1 MFVRKKKHRS
11 VHIGVLVVDKSN
23 GKFREIKSFGV
34 AKTDAEAD
42 ALCLEANK
50 WIRTYGGQQEI
61 NFIEPDIKQNEEE
74 ETERVLSN
82 IDSLLLNGHQI
93 ILNQVYDSIGFN
105 QIQDSILRHLVIAR
119 ISQPMSKH
127 ATVDYLKSYFDEDV
141 ELYKLYRYMDKL
153 YDTQK
158 EEVQRIS
165 VEHTKRILGG
175 HVGLMFYDVTTLY
188 FETSRT
194 DVLRESGFS
203 KDGKTSESQ
212 IVLGLLVSRDGYPLS
227 YCIFNGSQY
236 EGYTMLPII
245 DDFIQ
250 RFSLDDFVVVAD
262 AGLMSKRN
270 VKLLEDAGYKYI
282 IGARIHTES
291 EQIKE
296 WILQQDKMPGKFHE
310 YRYGDNARL
319 ILGYSVERAKKD
331 AHNRDKG
338 VARLKKAYANGK
350 ITKASVNKRG
360 YNKFLEISK
369 DIDVVI
375 SEDKI
380 KEDSQWDGLKGYIT
394 NTSITPKEVVEQYH
408 GLWVV
413 ERAFRV
419 TKGNLEA
426 RPIFHFTE
434 KRIEAHICICFI
446 AYKVYKELERI
457 LKIAKINKSVDSVL
471 KIAKTIATIRINM
484 PNNGKVR
491 QETLLLTPAQHSIKP
506 LFDVQKI
513 LDGGKS
519 DDSAP
524 EK

>member
-1 MFVRKKKHRS
+1 MVDSKRLTSQNQTSSKTKRKR
-11 VHIGVLVVDKSN
+11 
-23 GKFREIKSFGV
+23 
-34 AKTDAEAD
+34 
-42 ALCLEANK
+42 
-50 WIRTYGGQQEI
+50 
-61 NFIEPDIKQNEEE
+61 QNEYCQHRLPASKW
-74 ETERVLSN
+74 T
-82 IDSLLLNGHQI
+82 QI

-153 YDTQK
+153 YDTK
-158 EEVQRIS
+158 KEVQRIS

-194 DVLRESGFS
+194 DVLRVWFS

-296 WILQQDKMPGKFHE
+296 WIFAARQD
-310 YRYGDNARL
+310 AW
-319 ILGYSVERAKKD
+319 
-331 AHNRDKG
+331 
-338 VARLKKAYANGK
+338 K
-350 ITKASVNKRG
+350 IS
-360 YNKFLEISK
+360 
-369 DIDVVI
+369 
-375 SEDKI
+375 
-380 KEDSQWDGLKGYIT
+380 
-394 NTSITPKEVVEQYH
+394 
-408 GLWVV
+408 
-413 ERAFRV
+413 
-419 TKGNLEA
+419 
-426 RPIFHFTE
+426 
-434 KRIEAHICICFI
+434 RIQIW
-446 AYKVYKELERI
+446 
-457 LKIAKINKSVDSVL
+457 
-471 KIAKTIATIRINM
+471 
-484 PNNGKVR
+484 
-491 QETLLLTPAQHSIKP
+491 
-506 LFDVQKI
+506 
-513 LDGGKS
+513 
-519 DDSAP
+519 
-524 EK
+524 

>member
-1 MFVRKKKHRS
+1 M
-11 VHIGVLVVDKSN
+11 VDKSR
-23 GKFREIKSFGV
+23 GQFQEIKNFGV
-34 AKTDAEAD
+34 AKTDAELHT
-42 ALCLEANK
+42 LCLEANQ
-50 WIRTYGGQQEI
+50 WIRRYGGQQELD
-61 NFIEPDIKQNEEE
+61 FVAVDAKRNEEE
-74 ETERVLSN
+74 ETARVLSN
-82 IDSLLLNGHQI
+82 IESLLINGHQI

-105 QIQDSILRHLVIAR
+105 QIPDTILRSLVIAR
-119 ISQPMSKH
+119 ISQPMSKR
-127 ATVDYLKSYFDEDV
+127 ATVEYLKSYFSEDV
-141 ELYKLYRYMDKL
+141 NLFEIYRYMDKL
-153 YDTQK
+153 YDSQK

-165 VEHTKRILGG
+165 VEHTRKVLGG
-175 HVGLMFYDVTTLY
+175 QVGLMFYDVTTLY
-188 FETSRT
+188 FESSQT
-194 DVLRESGFS
+194 DVLREPGFS
-203 KDGKTSESQ
+203 KDGKTAETQ

-250 RFSLDDFVVVAD
+250 RFSLSDFVVVAD

-282 IGARIHTES
+282 IGARIHTEIDS
-291 EQIKE
+291 LKE
-296 WILQQDKMPGKFHE
+296 WILKQPKIPGKYHE
-310 YRYGDNARL
+310 HKYGESARL
-319 ILGYSVERAKKD
+319 ILGYSEERARKD

-338 VARLKKAYANGK
+338 VDRLRKAYASGK

-375 SEDKI
+375 SDAKI
-380 KEDSQWDGLKGYIT
+380 EEDSKWDGLKGYVT
-394 NTSITPKEVVEQYH
+394 NTSLTPPEVVEQYH

-457 LKIAKINKSVDSVL
+457 IGLAKINLSVDSVL
-471 KIAKTIATIRINM
+471 KIAKTVATIKINM
-484 PNNGKVR
+484 PNNGIAK
-491 QETLLLTPAQHSIKP
+491 QQTLLLTEAQQSIKR
-506 LFDVQKI
+506 LFDIKSI
-513 LDGGKS
+513 LAEGQN
-519 DDSAP
+519 
-524 EK
+524 E

>member
-1 MFVRKKKHRS
+1 MFVRKKKYRS
-11 VHIGVLVVDKSN
+11 GHIGVIVVDKSN
-23 GKFREIKSFGV
+23 GKFHEVKNFGV
-34 AKTDAEAD
+34 AKTDAEVD
-42 ALCLEANK
+42 ALCLEAK
-50 WIRTYGGQQEI
+50 RWIRRYAGQQELD
-61 NFIEPDIKQNEEE
+61 FVEASVKLNEEE
-74 ETERVLSN
+74 ETSRVLSN
-82 IDSLLLNGHQI
+82 IDTLLINGHQL

-105 QIQDSILRHLVIAR
+105 QIPDPILRHLVIAR
-119 ISQPMSKH
+119 ISQPLSKR

-141 ELYKLYRYMDKL
+141 DLFEIYRYMDKL
-153 YDTQK
+153 YDSQK

-165 VEHTKRILGG
+165 VKHTRKVLGG
-175 HVGLMFYDVTTLY
+175 QVGLMFYDVTTLY
-188 FETSRT
+188 FESSKV
-194 DVLRESGFS
+194 DNLRESGFS
-203 KDGKTSESQ
+203 KDGKTAETQ

-236 EGYTMLPII
+236 EGYTMLPVI

-250 RFSLDDFVVVAD
+250 RFSLSDFVVVAD

-282 IGARIHTES
+282 IGARIHTEAES
-291 EQIKE
+291 LKE
-296 WILQQDKMPGKFHE
+296 WILKQPKKSGKYHE
-310 YRYGDNARL
+310 HKYGENARL
-319 ILGYSVERAKKD
+319 ILGYSDDRAKKD
-331 AHNRDKG
+331 AHNREKG
-338 VARLKKAYANGK
+338 VARLHKAYASGK

-375 SEDKI
+375 SEEKI
-380 KEDSQWDGLKGYIT
+380 TEDAKWDGLKGYIT
-394 NTSITPKEVVEQYH
+394 NTSLTPTEIVEQYH

-457 LKIAKINKSVDSVL
+457 IKLARINLSVDTVL
-471 KIAKTIATIRINM
+471 RIAKTVATIKINM
-484 PNNGKVR
+484 PINGKVK
-491 QETLLLTPAQHSIKP
+491 QQTLLLTPAQLSIKR
-506 LFDVQKI
+506 LFDIDSI
-513 LDGGKS
+513 LNEGK
-519 DDSAP
+519 D
-524 EK
+524 K

>member
-1 MFVRKKKHRS
+1 M
-11 VHIGVLVVDKSN
+11 VDKSN

-61 NFIEPDIKQNEEE
+61 NFTEPDIKQNEEE

-319 ILGYSVERAKKD
+319 ILGYSEERAKKD

-446 AYKVYKELERI
+446 AYKVYKELERY
-457 LKIAKINKSVDSVL
+457 LKNCQDK
-471 KIAKTIATIRINM
+471 
-484 PNNGKVR
+484 
-491 QETLLLTPAQHSIKP
+491 
-506 LFDVQKI
+506 QKCRF
-513 LDGGKS
+513 S
-519 DDSAP
+519 F
-524 EK
+524 ENC

>member
-1 MFVRKKKHRS
+1 MFVRKKKYRS
-11 VHIGVLVVDKSN
+11 GHIGVIVVDKSN
-23 GKFREIKSFGV
+23 GKFHEVKNFGV
-34 AKTDAEAD
+34 AKTDAEVD
-42 ALCLEANK
+42 ALCLEAK
-50 WIRTYGGQQEI
+50 RWIRRYAGQQELD
-61 NFIEPDIKQNEEE
+61 FVEASVKQSEEE
-74 ETERVLSN
+74 ETSRVLSN
-82 IDSLLLNGHQI
+82 IDTLLINGHQL

-105 QIQDSILRHLVIAR
+105 QIPDPILRHLVIAR
-119 ISQPMSKH
+119 ISQPMSKR

-141 ELYKLYRYMDKL
+141 DLFEIYRYMDKL
-153 YDTQK
+153 YDSQK

-165 VEHTKRILGG
+165 VEHTQKVLGG
-175 HVGLMFYDVTTLY
+175 QVGLMFYDVTTLY
-188 FETSRT
+188 FESSKV
-194 DVLRESGFS
+194 DILREPGFS
-203 KDGKTSESQ
+203 KDGKTAETQ

-236 EGYTMLPII
+236 EGYTILPVI

-250 RFSLDDFVVVAD
+250 RFSLSDFVVVAD

-282 IGARIHTES
+282 IGARIHTEAES
-291 EQIKE
+291 LKE
-296 WILQQDKMPGKFHE
+296 WILKQPKKSGKYYEHK
-310 YRYGDNARL
+310 YGENARL
-319 ILGYSVERAKKD
+319 ILGYSDDRAKKD
-331 AHNRDKG
+331 AHNRQKG
-338 VARLKKAYANGK
+338 VARLRKAYASGK

-375 SEDKI
+375 SEEKI
-380 KEDSQWDGLKGYIT
+380 TEDAKWDGLKGYIT
-394 NTSITPKEVVEQYH
+394 NTSLTPTEVVEQYH

-457 LKIAKINKSVDSVL
+457 IKLARINLSVDAVL
-471 KIAKTIATIRINM
+471 RIAKTVATIRINM
-484 PNNGKVR
+484 PINGKVM
-491 QETLLLTPAQHSIKP
+491 QQTLLLTPAQLSIKR
-506 LFDVQKI
+506 LFDIDSI
-513 LDGGKS
+513 LNEGK
-519 DDSAP
+519 DN
-524 EK
+524 

>member
-11 VHIGVLVVDKSN
+11 GHIGVIVVDKSN

-61 NFIEPDIKQNEEE
+61 NFTEPDIKQNEEE

-127 ATVDYLKSYFDEDV
+127 VTVDYLKSYFDEDV

-188 FETSRT
+188 FETGRT

-319 ILGYSVERAKKD
+319 ILGYSVERA
-331 AHNRDKG
+331 
-338 VARLKKAYANGK
+338 
-350 ITKASVNKRG
+350 
-360 YNKFLEISK
+360 
-369 DIDVVI
+369 
-375 SEDKI
+375 
-380 KEDSQWDGLKGYIT
+380 
-394 NTSITPKEVVEQYH
+394 
-408 GLWVV
+408 
-413 ERAFRV
+413 FRV

-446 AYKVYKELERI
+446 AYEVYKELERI

-506 LFDVQKI
+506 LFDIQKI

-519 DDSAP
+519 GDSAH

>member
-11 VHIGVLVVDKSN
+11 GHIGVLVVDKSN

-34 AKTDAEAD
+34 ANTDAEAD

-50 WIRTYGGQQEI
+50 WIRTYGGQQDI
-61 NFIEPDIKQNEEE
+61 NFTEPVIKQNEEE

-82 IDSLLLNGHQI
+82 IDSLLLNGHQL
-93 ILNQVYDSIGFN
+93 ILNQVYDGIGFN

-119 ISQPMSKH
+119 ISQPMSKR

-141 ELYKLYRYMDKL
+141 YLYKLYRYMDKL

-188 FETSRT
+188 FETGRT

-212 IVLGLLVSRDGYPLS
+212 IVLGLLGSRDGYPLS

-296 WILQQDKMPGKFHE
+296 WILQQDKTPGKFQEH
-310 YRYGDNARL
+310 RYGSNARL

-331 AHNRDKG
+331 AHNREKG
-338 VARLKKAYANGK
+338 VARLRKAYANGK

-380 KEDSQWDGLKGYIT
+380 KEDSLWDGLKGYIT
-394 NTSITPKEVVEQYH
+394 NTSIAPEEVVEQNH

-434 KRIEAHICICFI
+434 KRLEAHICICFI

-457 LKIAKINKSVDSVL
+457 IKIAKINRSVDSVL

-506 LFDVQKI
+506 LFDIQKI
-513 LDGGKS
+513 LDGHKS
-519 DDSAP
+519 GDSAP